1 MVINGLG
8 IGMAQ
13 QLPYTAL
20 QAVLEPGDVPIG
32 NAIAV
37 FSYQLGW
44 ALSVGIGQ
52 NLLLSKLMTAVPHY
66 TDAVTEQDV
75 ISAGA
80 AGLAQIAPDAAVLSA
95 LR

>member
-1 MVINGLG
+1 MMRTYIYAH
-8 IGMAQ
+8 I
-13 QLPYTAL
+13 QLYS
-20 QAVLEPGDVPIG
+20 VLNILPR
-32 NAIAV
+32 
-37 FSYQLGW
+37 